1 MDNEDEV
8 QSKNEFNSVVSKHL
22 KQRMNGKTKS
32 LQVDFIL
39 TRGHSQNL
47 YVLWHSR
54 IILALGKLGGC
65 LEP

>member
-8 QSKNEFNSVVSKHL
+8 QSKNEFNSVVSK
-22 KQRMNGKTKS
+22 KVKDDRKTKS

-47 YVLWHSR
+47 YVLWYSR

-65 LEP
+65 VKP

>member
-22 KQRMNGKTKS
+22 KQRMNRKTKS

-47 YVLWHSR
+47 YVLRYSR